1 MRVELPLFTDS
12 ERRAVRAEK
21 ARSAAAPS
29 APDKGLHQLFEEQAG
44 RTPEA
49 IALVGDERQITY
61 AELNVLANRLAHVLR
76 DGGVGPEKLVALC
89 LDRSPE
95 MVIGI
100 LTILKAGGAYVPH
113 DPQYPAARV
122 AVILQDADPTVV
134 LTTRALRGQLPEE
147 ARTLL
152 LDTPETRAALERAPD
167 NNPAAAEQVAT

>member
-1 MRVELPLFTDS
+1 MTVELPLFTDS

-21 ARSAAAPS
+21 ARSTAAPSAPS

-76 DGGVGPEKLVALC
+76 DGGVGSEKLVALC

-100 LTILKAGGAYVPH
+100 LA
-113 DPQYPAARV
+113 
-122 AVILQDADPTVV
+122 
-134 LTTRALRGQLPEE
+134 
-147 ARTLL
+147 
-152 LDTPETRAALERAPD
+152 
-167 NNPAAAEQVAT
+167 